1 MNRDRPDRRRFLGRF
16 LGGVAGLAAAPA
28 LVDPRTL
35 FAGGE
40 APPPLPRATESH
52 PDEQYWRQVKE
63 QFPLRPGLM
72 LMNAANLCPS
82 PYPVQRTLFEYT
94 RDMDADGSFQN
105 RGKFSELR
113 EEARSGLAGYLGADP
128 DEIAIVRNTSEANN
142 VVVGGL
148 DLGPGDEVVLWD
160 QNHPTNDVAWDVRAE
175 RYGFT
180 VRRITTPRNPGS
192 ADDLVAPF
200 LEALGS
206 STRVLAFSHV
216 SNVSGVALPARTLCR
231 AARERGIRTL
241 VDGAQSFG
249 ALDLDLDAMGCDF
262 YTGSVD
268 KWPMGPEETGL
279 LYVRRERVDEV
290 WPEIV
295 GVGWDSASSS
305 GSARKF
311 ETLGQRDDAA
321 VAAVSTTVEFHRTI
335 GPAVVETRVREL
347 ATAAMDALREH
358 VPGVRFHTPEAPELR
373 AGVVVFDAPGIDPG
387 PSYDRLYEEHDLG
400 CAPRSEPFRG
410 LRLSPH
416 VYNTLDEIE
425 RAAEA
430 VAAVA

>member
-1 MNRDRPDRRRFLGRF
+1 MTIDRPDRRRFLGRF

-28 LVDPRTL
+28 LTDPGEL

-40 APPPLPRATESH
+40 PPPLEQAAAR
-52 PDEQYWRQVKE
+52 PDERYWRQVKD
-63 QFPLRPGLM
+63 QFPLRPGLI

-94 RDMDADGSFQN
+94 RDMDADASFQN
-105 RGKFSELR
+105 RGKFSDLR
-113 EEARSGLAGYLGADP
+113 ERARSRLAGYLGADA

-180 VRRITTPRNPGS
+180 VRRVTTPRSPDGP
-192 ADDLVAPF
+192 DELVAPL
-200 LEALGS
+200 LEALGA

-216 SNVSGVALPARTLCR
+216 SNVSGVALPARRLCR
-231 AARERGIRTL
+231 AARERGIWTL

-249 ALDLDLDAMGCDF
+249 ALELDLHDMGCDF

-279 LYVRRERVDEV
+279 LYVRKQRVSDL

-295 GVGWDSASSS
+295 GVGWDSAGDS
-305 GSARKF
+305 GSARRF
-311 ETLGQRDDAA
+311 ETLGQRDEAA
-321 VAAVSTTVEFHRTI
+321 VAAVATAVEFHRTI
-335 GPAVVETRVREL
+335 GPAVVEARVREL
-347 ATAAMDALREH
+347 ATAVMEALRER
-358 VPGVRFHTPEAPELR
+358 VPGVRFHTPEVPELR

-387 PSYDRLYEEHDLG
+387 ESFDRLYREHDVG
-400 CAPRSEPFRG
+400 GAPRGEPFAG

-416 VYNTLDEIE
+416 VYNTLDEVD

-430 VAAVA
+430 VAAVL